1 MGDKTIRA
9 VFRSGVFS
17 EDCLSEEEMEDFV
30 SVAKRETGGNLYE
43 FLYSTLGDKMFL
55 FLDVFAGEKVKVPK
69 IEQTLKFLLDS
80 KIERAL
86 KDEEELNGSVS
97 DEAVAKIAERFCR
110 SEGYVRAVYGQV
122 SMEQMD
128 LPLDVNP

>member
-1 MGDKTIRA
+1 MGEKTIRA

-69 IEQTLKFLLDS
+69 IEQTLKYLLDS

-86 KDEEELNGSVS
+86 KDEEERNGSVS
-97 DEAVAKIAERFCR
+97 DVAVAKIAERFCR
-110 SEGYVRAVYGQV
+110 SEGYVRAVYGQG
-122 SMEQMD
+122 SLEQLD
-128 LPLDVNP
+128 LPITL